1 MQASSSRC
9 WRRSFWFLLKRMSL
23 GCEIA
28 RVTEPARRAHRR
40 ERPTDYYR
48 DDADHMAPS
57 LAWQGCTDVWSYL

>member
-1 MQASSSRC
+1 
-9 WRRSFWFLLKRMSL
+9 MSL